1 MPILKSKLEL
11 YDAFSA
17 PMMQIINTAYAGVT
31 AVNSI
36 QAALNQNVNAGMFDA
51 VQMEMQETELQ
62 AEQLYNTLGKG
73 INSNIT
79 FSTNEAAAPKI
90 PAVSLFR
97 FQWKQRWKC
106 RMFNRL

>member
-1 MPILKSKLEL
+1 MPTLKSKLEL

-51 VQMEMQETELQ
+51 VQMEMQETEYEAQRLQ
-62 AEQLYNTLGKG
+62 QVLSGMPDV
-73 INSNIT
+73 NIT
-79 FSTNEAAAPKI
+79 VTTTI
-90 PAVSLFR
+90 I
-97 FQWKQRWKC
+97 
-106 RMFNRL
+106 